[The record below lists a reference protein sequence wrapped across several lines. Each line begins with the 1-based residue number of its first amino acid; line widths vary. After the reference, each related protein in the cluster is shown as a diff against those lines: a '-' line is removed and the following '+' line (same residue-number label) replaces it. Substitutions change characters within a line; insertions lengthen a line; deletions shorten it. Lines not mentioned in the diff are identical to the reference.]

1 MQWNPQQVN
10 QGETAVLW
18 VETTRPATLEAIFDG
33 VRLGL
38 IPLDASRAWGLM
50 PVPMWNPVGSR
61 PLVVTARAQDRLES
75 VQEVVRVPIEA
86 SAFPEEVLMLPPD
99 RATLLDPQVVRA
111 EWERIRPIFE
121 TVTPQ
126 RLWEGKFTWPLT
138 GTVTT
143 EFGTR
148 RRYQGSQTYEYHGGL
163 DIAAPEGTPVYAPAA
178 GRVVFS
184 DLVQVRGNLVILDHG
199 MGVHTAYLHMARRDV
214 AVGAEV
220 QPGDKIG
227 EVGSTGLSTGPHLHW
242 EVRVYTV
249 AVNPLQWIAHPWLLP
264 DREYGEQ

>member
-1 MQWNPQQVN
+1 MHWEPTQVQ
-10 QGETAVLW
+10 QGETAILW
-18 VETTRPATLEAIFDG
+18 VEANRPADLAAIFDG
-33 VRLGL
+33 VHLSL
-38 IPLDASRAWGLM
+38 VPLSPRHAWGVM
-50 PVPMWNPVGSR
+50 PVPMWNPVGQR
-61 PLVVTARAQDRLES
+61 PLLVTARAHDSAEEAQ
-75 VQEVVRVPIEA
+75 VVFRVPVGA
-86 SAFPEEVLMLPPD
+86 AAFPEEVLALPPD
-99 RATLLDPQVVRA
+99 RATLLDPEIIRA
-111 EWERIRPIFE
+111 EWELIRPIFE

-126 RLWEGKFTWPLT
+126 RLWTAAFTWPLT
-138 GTVTT
+138 GTITT

-184 DLVQVRGNLVILDHG
+184 DEVQVRGNLVILDHG
-199 MGVHTAYLHMARRDV
+199 MGVHTAYFHLARRDV

-249 AVNPLQWIAHPWLLP
+249 AVNPRQWMAHPWSLP
-264 DREYGEQ
+264 DQP